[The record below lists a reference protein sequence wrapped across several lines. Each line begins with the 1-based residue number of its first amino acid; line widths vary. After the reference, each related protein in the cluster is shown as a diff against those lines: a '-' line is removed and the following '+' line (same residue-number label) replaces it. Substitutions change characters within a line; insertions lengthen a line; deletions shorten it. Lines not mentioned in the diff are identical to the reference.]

1 MPVPALK
8 QHWREKGGGQLRKKE
23 RKRRMEIVDTRDP
36 EKIFP
41 GGKDLEAH
49 NVPKKCMK

>member
-23 RKRRMEIVDTRDP
+23 RKRRTEIVDTRDP
-36 EKIFP
+36 EKIK
-41 GGKDLEAH
+41 GVVASYQAALS
-49 NVPKKCMK
+49 